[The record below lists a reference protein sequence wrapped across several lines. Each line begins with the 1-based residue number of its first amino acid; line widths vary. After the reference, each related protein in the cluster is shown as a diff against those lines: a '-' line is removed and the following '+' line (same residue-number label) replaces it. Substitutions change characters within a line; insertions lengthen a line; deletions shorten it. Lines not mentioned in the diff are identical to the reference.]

1 MGSFVFYCI
10 LVVSES
16 PIHGELFLHNMG
28 GLRRMGDTAINVL
41 CKDLRRRRHYRDVR
55 ETANLWSFGGAFKL
69 PCSEGADNR

>member
-16 PIHGELFLHNMG
+16 PIHGELFLHNLG
-28 GLRRMGDTAINVL
+28 GLRRMGDNAINVL

-55 ETANLWSFGGAFKL
+55 ETANLWSLGGRIQVTMQR
-69 PCSEGADNR
+69 GR